1 MLKHRRPI
9 KETKRNQKKKKK
21 EYLLNI
27 FTLNRKFSAILT
39 VAMVYNSIKTHYYN
53 LYM

>member
-9 KETKRNQKKKKK
+9 KETKINQKKKK